1 MVMRL
6 LCCLLLIAAA
16 PLWAATQLQ
25 ASVDKNP
32 VLAGEF
38 FVLTISA
45 DDSINSEQPDTSV
58 LLKDFVVGPTSVSS
72 RTNIINGEISK
83 QTNWSVKLMTRKE
96 GTYTIPAFTVAG
108 VSSKPIELTVAKR
121 SQTSEQNKEAFIKT
135 SIKPTS
141 LYVQEAGV
149 YTVKLYLDNNKELL
163 DGNLTTPE
171 MENAELT
178 PINKQSE
185 DYELID
191 GKRYLVITREY
202 LVQPQKSGVNT
213 ITAPVFNGR
222 IRQNYRQ
229 MAVSAMGEDVDIEI
243 KPIPENYSGAWL
255 PSELVN
261 LDEQWQPKDDTVEVG
276 TPITRTI
283 TLTALGVTK
292 EQLPDITMPTIEGIR
307 SYPDQKENNN
317 AVRNGRVVSQQTA
330 SYALLPQKPGTYTLP
345 EIKLPW
351 FNTKINRISYATIA
365 ERTITVIPSSSS
377 VNTPINAPQN
387 MNDLPLDEANTESNS
402 AGKPLAQTA
411 TVINQSP
418 LWLIGVA
425 ILGYVLWII
434 TVIFYWF
441 NRSNINT
448 VENVQPS
455 PTSLNQPSLK
465 KLIKVHKTGDI
476 KGFYNEL
483 THYAMQ
489 VTHEETG
496 AIDKLCQSIN
506 NPQLNNAIIQLQAQL
521 YGNKATNSDLG
532 AIIKILESE
541 QTQSLKLQPTVLKD
555 LYN

>member
-185 DYELID
+185 EYELID

-229 MAVSAMGEDVDIEI
+229 MAVSAMGEDVDVEI
-243 KPIPENYSGAWL
+243 KPIPDNYTGAWL

-292 EQLPDITMPTIEGIR
+292 EQLPDIDMPQVQGFR
-307 SYPDQKENNN
+307 SYPDAKENNHL
-317 AVRNGRVVSQQTA
+317 VRDGRVISQQTA
-330 SYALLPQKPGTYTLP
+330 SYALLPQTPGTYTLP

-351 FNTKINRISYATIA
+351 FNTKINRISYATIPA
-365 ERTITVIPSSSS
+365 RTLTVVPSTNPLTPTAPAIT
-377 VNTPINAPQN
+377 APQN
-387 MNDLPLDEANTESNS
+387 NS
-402 AGKPLAQTA
+402 SSMVSEGPADVQTV
-411 TVINQSP
+411 TQVTTP
-418 LWLIGVA
+418 LWLIIVA
-425 ILGYVLWII
+425 IVGYGLWLITLVLYIKKRPQQS
-434 TVIFYWF
+434 T
-441 NRSNINT
+441 S
-448 VENVQPS
+448 EAL
-455 PTSLNQPSLK
+455 PTSVSSASLNELKQLAKQNNCSAFYNALSRYAKQQTGKNAAAIECLQASLK
-465 KLIKVHKTGDI
+465 NT
-476 KGFYNEL
+476 
-483 THYAMQ
+483 
-489 VTHEETG
+489 
-496 AIDKLCQSIN
+496 
-506 NPQLNNAIIQLQAQL
+506 QLNDEIAKLRTKLYSSAEEQVDLSLIVNLLSQATKHAKSTSNATELKNL
-521 YGNKATNSDLG
+521 YD
-532 AIIKILESE
+532 
-541 QTQSLKLQPTVLKD
+541 
-555 LYN
+555 

>member
-6 LCCLLLIAAA
+6 FCCLLLLCAM
-16 PLWAATQLQ
+16 PSFAATKLE

-38 FVLTISA
+38 FMLNISVN
-45 DDSINSEQPDTSV
+45 DTVNGEQPDTSV
-58 LLKDFVVGPTSVSS
+58 LLKDFVVGPTSLST
-72 RTNIINGEISK
+72 RTNIINGSINK
-83 QTNWSVKLMTRKE
+83 QTTWSVKLMTRTE
-96 GTYTIPAFTVAG
+96 GQYTIPSFSVAG
-108 VSSKPIELTVAKR
+108 LSSQPIDLTVAKR
-121 SQTSEQNKEAFIKT
+121 AVNADKNNDIFVKT
-135 SIKPTS
+135 SLSSSS

-149 YTVKLYLDNNKELL
+149 YTLKLYLAKELL
-163 DGNLTTPE
+163 DGSLSTPSMEDAQLTQ
-171 MENAELT
+171 LG
-178 PINKQSE
+178 KQTES
-185 DYELID
+185 YELVD

-202 LVQPQKSGVNT
+202 LIQPQKSGAYT
-213 ITAPVFNGR
+213 IAAPVFQGR
-222 IRQNYRQ
+222 VQQNYRQ
-229 MAVSAMGEDVDIEI
+229 LEVSALGDDLEIKI
-243 KPIPENYSGAWL
+243 KPIPSDYKGAWL

-261 LDEQWQPKDDTVEVG
+261 LDEEWQPNDSTVEVG